1 MTARANYSREKKN
14 QLRGQDLMKPLQT
27 LRITTSA
34 TLLVV
39 GCLAISGCKIEHK
52 SEAKAGQNA
61 GAQGSFENSSFDP
74 KKEVLAIWESKAIPT
89 LKDMALDYKALKK
102 EMSADLDKAGAK
114 HGHREKGEGA
124 PWNFVTT
131 ATGTII
137 ETETGIS
144 AGTADLDIDGDG
156 KADLQ
161 LRIGPVIR
169 GTAIRDVL
177 PFISFTSYT
186 NQIDYA
192 QLANAFNDQSFE
204 SSTLKAADRAALK
217 GKRVEITGVFTE
229 DSTAPLPLVTV
240 TLFKVLTK

>member
-1 MTARANYSREKKN
+1 MTPIEK
-14 QLRGQDLMKPLQT
+14 LRT
-27 LRITTSA
+27 TTSA

-39 GCLAISGCKIEHK
+39 GSLAISGCKIEHK

-61 GAQGSFENSSFDP
+61 GAKGSFENPLFDP
-74 KKEVLAIWESKAIPT
+74 KKEVLAMWESKALPA
-89 LKDMALDYKALKK
+89 LKAMALDYKTLKK

-124 PWNFVTT
+124 PWNLVTT
-131 ATGTII
+131 ATGKIV
-137 ETETGIS
+137 ETETDIS
-144 AGTADLDIDGDG
+144 TGTADLDVDGDG